1 MKPLLPNFHPDDA
14 LSPQL
19 RVDRGELFPE
29 NFPVDDFLDKAFKFS
44 INHISINQNIVDSIF
59 TLEAFCRASSAKL
72 QDFYQDINIELEAF
86 KSFVA
91 KEEQALERIL
101 STY

>member
-1 MKPLLPNFHPDDA
+1 M
-14 LSPQL
+14 
-19 RVDRGELFPE
+19 DRGELFPE

-72 QDFYQDINIELEAF
+72 QDFNQDINIELEASKKF
-86 KSFVA
+86 IV
-91 KEEQALERIL
+91 EEDQALERML
-101 STY
+101 LTY